1 MDKISILG
9 GKTLEGIITIS
20 GSKNATLPILASSLL
35 TSEKSNLSNVPNLLD
50 VITMKE
56 LLSSLGININTSQK
70 SLFLEPSNNISTHAD
85 YELVRKMRA
94 SVLVLGPLLARYG
107 EAEVSL
113 PGGCAIG
120 SRPVDIHI
128 DALKKMGANIE
139 IKDGYIKAKVPNKR
153 LIGADISFT
162 KVSVGATEN
171 IIMAASLAKGKTI
184 IRNAALEPEIDD
196 LILVLNKMG
205 ANIVRLDNNQIE
217 VEGVNNLK
225 GFSHSVMPDR
235 IEAGTYAMAA
245 VITGGKIQ
253 LLNAEKKYLINVI
266 KYLIKVGAKIEYSVD
281 GMLIEGPKI
290 IKNTDIK
297 TEVYP
302 GFPTDLQAQA
312 MALMTVAKG
321 SSVIEE
327 SIFENRFM
335 HIAEL
340 VRFGANIKI
349 SGFKAHIKGCKKLNG
364 AQVMA
369 TDLRASSSLILA
381 GLKAEGETL
390 INRVYHLDRGYEN
403 LEKKL
408 SMCGANIRRIKK
420 IYG

>member
-1 MDKISILG
+1 
-9 GKTLEGIITIS
+9 
-20 GSKNATLPILASSLL
+20 
-35 TSEKSNLSNVPNLLD
+35 
-50 VITMKE
+50 
-56 LLSSLGININTSQK
+56 
-70 SLFLEPSNNISTHAD
+70 
-85 YELVRKMRA
+85 MRA

-139 IKDGYIKAKVPNKR
+139 IKDGYIKAKVKNKR
-153 LIGADISFT
+153 LIGADISFA

-171 IIMAASLAKGKTI
+171 IIMASSLAKGKTI

-196 LILVLNKMG
+196 LISVLNKMG
-205 ANIVRLDNNQIE
+205 ANINRLDNNQIE

-253 LLNAEKKYLINVI
+253 LLNAEKKYLTNVL
-266 KYLIKVGAKIEYSVD
+266 KYLIRVGAKIEYNID
-281 GMLIEGPKI
+281 GILIEGPKI

-312 MALMTVAKG
+312 MALMTVARG

-340 VRFGANIKI
+340 VRFGANIKT

-381 GLKAEGETL
+381 ALKAEGETI

-408 SMCGANIRRIKK
+408 SMCGANIRRV
-420 IYG
+420 

>member
-9 GKTLEGIITIS
+9 GKTLEGTITIS
-20 GSKNATLPILASSLL
+20 GSKNAALPILVSSLL
-35 TSEKSNLSNVPNLLD
+35 TREISNLDNVPNLLD
-50 VITMKE
+50 ITTMKE
-56 LLSSLGININTSQK
+56 LLISLGIKIVAKEK
-70 SLFLEPSNNISTHAD
+70 SLFIEPSNNISTRAD

-94 SVLVLGPLLARYG
+94 SVLVLGPLLARFG

-128 DALKKMGANIE
+128 NALKKMGAKLE
-139 IKDGYIKAKVPNKR
+139 IKDGYIKASVPNKK
-153 LIGADISFT
+153 LVGADITFP

-171 IIMAASLAKGKTI
+171 IIMAACLAKGKTI

-196 LILVLNKMG
+196 LITVLNKMG
-205 ANIVRLDNNQIE
+205 ANVYRSDSNKIE
-217 VEGVNNLK
+217 VEGVISLK

-245 VITGGKIQ
+245 VITAGRIE
-253 LLNAEKKYLINVI
+253 LLKAEEKYLKNVI
-266 KYLIKVGAKIEYSVD
+266 KYLNRVGAKIESTNN
-281 GMLIEGPKI
+281 GINIEGPKV
-290 IKNTDIK
+290 IKNIDMK

-312 MALMTVAKG
+312 MALMSVAEG

-340 VRFGANIKI
+340 VRFGANIKNE
-349 SGFKAHIKGCKKLNG
+349 GVKAHIVGCKALNG

-381 GLKAEGETL
+381 GLRAEGETI

-408 SMCGANIRRIKK
+408 SMCGANIRRI
-420 IYG
+420 

>member
-1 MDKISILG
+1 MGMDKIAILG
-9 GKTLEGIITIS
+9 GKVLEGTIKIS
-20 GSKNATLPILASSLL
+20 GSKNAALPLLASCLL
-35 TSEKSNLSNVPNLLD
+35 TKEICKISNVPDLVD
-50 VITMKE
+50 VFTMKE
-56 LLSSLGININTSQK
+56 LLVSLGVNITQK
-70 SLFLEPSNNISTHAD
+70 NSSFILEPNNNISTHAD

-94 SVLVLGPLLARYG
+94 SVLVLGPLLARFG

-120 SRPVDIHI
+120 SRPIDIHI
-128 DALKKMGANIE
+128 SALIKMGARID
-139 IKDGYIKAKVPNKR
+139 IQDGYIQAKVTEGR
-153 LIGADISFT
+153 LVGADITFP

-196 LILVLNKMG
+196 LICALVKMG
-205 ANIVRLDNNQIE
+205 ANINRLNRNTIE
-217 VEGVNNLK
+217 ILGVNYLK
-225 GFSHSVMPDR
+225 GFVHNVMPDR

-245 VITGGKIQ
+245 VITSGKIK
-253 LLNAEKKYLINVI
+253 LLNAEEKYLKNVLS
-266 KYLIKVGAKIEYSVD
+266 YLKKAGALIRTYSDSIE
-281 GMLIEGPKI
+281 IEGPNK
-290 IKNTDIK
+290 IKNVNIK

-312 MALMTVAKG
+312 MAVMSIANGK
-321 SSVIEE
+321 SIIEE

-340 VRFGANIKI
+340 VRFGADIR
-349 SGFKAHIKGCKKLNG
+349 IKGVKAYINGCDILNG

-381 GLKAEGETL
+381 GLKAEGET
-390 INRVYHLDRGYEN
+390 IISRVYHLDRGYEN
-403 LEKKL
+403 LEQKL
-408 SMCGANIRRIKK
+408 SLCGARIKR
-420 IYG
+420 I

>member
-1 MDKISILG
+1 MGMDKIAILG
-9 GKTLEGIITIS
+9 GKVLEGTIKIS
-20 GSKNATLPILASSLL
+20 GSKNAALPLL
-35 TSEKSNLSNVPNLLD
+35 TSCLLTKEICKISNVPDLVD
-50 VITMKE
+50 VFTMKE
-56 LLSSLGININTSQK
+56 LLVSLGVNITQK
-70 SLFLEPSNNISTHAD
+70 NSSFILEPNNNISTHAD

-94 SVLVLGPLLARYG
+94 SVLVLGPLLARFG

-120 SRPVDIHI
+120 SRPIDIHI
-128 DALKKMGANIE
+128 SALIKMGARID
-139 IKDGYIKAKVPNKR
+139 IQDGYIQAKVTEGR
-153 LIGADISFT
+153 LVGADITFP

-196 LILVLNKMG
+196 LICALVKMG
-205 ANIVRLDNNQIE
+205 ANINRLNRNTIE
-217 VEGVNNLK
+217 ILGVNYLK
-225 GFSHSVMPDR
+225 GFVHNVMPDR

-245 VITGGKIQ
+245 VITSGKIK
-253 LLNAEKKYLINVI
+253 LLNAEEKYLKNVLS
-266 KYLIKVGAKIEYSVD
+266 YLKKAGALIRTYSDSIE
-281 GMLIEGPKI
+281 IEGPNK
-290 IKNTDIK
+290 IKNVNIK

-312 MALMTVAKG
+312 MAVMSIANGK
-321 SSVIEE
+321 SIIEE

-340 VRFGANIKI
+340 VRFGADIR
-349 SGFKAHIKGCKKLNG
+349 IKGVKAYINGCDILNG

-381 GLKAEGETL
+381 GLKAEGET
-390 INRVYHLDRGYEN
+390 IISRVYHLDRGYEN
-403 LEKKL
+403 LEQKL
-408 SMCGANIRRIKK
+408 SLCGARIKR
-420 IYG
+420 I

>member
-9 GKTLEGIITIS
+9 GKTLEGTITIS
-20 GSKNATLPILASSLL
+20 GSKNAALPILVSSLL
-35 TSEKSNLSNVPNLLD
+35 TREISNLDNVPNLLD
-50 VITMKE
+50 ITTMKE
-56 LLSSLGININTSQK
+56 LLISLGIKIVAKEK
-70 SLFLEPSNNISTHAD
+70 SLFIEPSNNISTHAD

-94 SVLVLGPLLARYG
+94 SVLVLGPLLARFG

-128 DALKKMGANIE
+128 NALEKMGAKLE
-139 IKDGYIKAKVPNKR
+139 IKDGYIKASVPNKK
-153 LIGADISFT
+153 LVGADITFP

-171 IIMAASLAKGKTI
+171 IIMAACLAKGKTI

-196 LILVLNKMG
+196 LITVLNKMG
-205 ANIVRLDNNQIE
+205 ANVYRSDSNKIE
-217 VEGVNNLK
+217 VEGVISLK

-245 VITGGKIQ
+245 IITAGRIE
-253 LLNAEKKYLINVI
+253 LLKAEEKYLKNVI
-266 KYLIKVGAKIEYSVD
+266 KYLNRVGAKIESTNN
-281 GMLIEGPKI
+281 GINIEGPKV
-290 IKNTDIK
+290 IKNIDMK

-312 MALMTVAKG
+312 MALMSVAEG

-340 VRFGANIKI
+340 VRFGANIKNK
-349 SGFKAHIKGCKKLNG
+349 GVKAHIVGCKALNG

-381 GLKAEGETL
+381 GLRAEGETI

-408 SMCGANIRRIKK
+408 SMCGANIRRI
-420 IYG
+420 

>member
-9 GKTLEGIITIS
+9 GKTLEGTITIS
-20 GSKNATLPILASSLL
+20 GSKNAALPILVSSIL
-35 TSEKSNLSNVPNLLD
+35 TRETSNLDNVPNLLD
-50 VITMKE
+50 ITTMKE
-56 LLSSLGININTSQK
+56 LLISLGIKIVAKEK
-70 SLFLEPSNNISTHAD
+70 SLFIEPSNNISTHAD

-94 SVLVLGPLLARYG
+94 SVLVLGPLLARFG

-128 DALKKMGANIE
+128 NALKKMGAKLE
-139 IKDGYIKAKVPNKR
+139 IKDGYIKASVPNKK
-153 LIGADISFT
+153 LVGADITFP

-171 IIMAASLAKGKTI
+171 IIMAACLAKGKTT

-196 LILVLNKMG
+196 LITVLNKMG
-205 ANIVRLDNNQIE
+205 ARVYRVDSNKIE

-245 VITGGKIQ
+245 VITAGRIELIK
-253 LLNAEKKYLINVI
+253 AEEKYLKNVV
-266 KYLIKVGAKIEYSVD
+266 KYLNRIGAKIESTNN
-281 GMLIEGPKI
+281 GINIEGPKI
-290 IKNTDIK
+290 INNIDIK

-312 MALMTVAKG
+312 MALMTVAEG

-340 VRFGANIKI
+340 VRFGAKIKNK
-349 SGFKAHIKGCKKLNG
+349 GVKAHIMGCKVLNG

-381 GLKAEGETL
+381 GLRAEGETI

-408 SMCGANIRRIKK
+408 SMCGANIRRI
-420 IYG
+420 

>member
-9 GKTLEGIITIS
+9 GKTLEGIIPIS
-20 GSKNATLPILASSLL
+20 GSKNASLPILASSLL
-35 TSEKSNLSNVPNLLD
+35 TNEASSLSNVPNLLD
-50 VITMKE
+50 VITMKD
-56 LLSSLGININTSQK
+56 LLTSLGINITSNKKMLQ
-70 SLFLEPSNNISTHAD
+70 LEPSNIISTHAD

-128 DALKKMGANIE
+128 NALKKMGTNIE
-139 IKDGYIKAKVPNKR
+139 IKDGYIKAKVINKK
-153 LIGADISFT
+153 LVGADITFPIA
-162 KVSVGATEN
+162 SVGATEN
-171 IIMAASLAKGKTI
+171 IIMAASLAKGKTLL
-184 IRNAALEPEIDD
+184 RNVALEPEVDD
-196 LILVLNKMG
+196 LIKVLNKMG
-205 ANIVRLDNNQIE
+205 AYIKRRNDNIIE
-217 VEGVNNLK
+217 INGVNNLK
-225 GFSHSVMPDR
+225 GFSHAVMPDR

-245 VITGGKIQ
+245 VITAGNIK
-253 LLNAEKKYLINVI
+253 LLNADKKYLKSVLL
-266 KYLIKVGAKIEYSVD
+266 YLNKVGAKFEYDQD
-281 GMLIEGPKI
+281 GIIVQGPKI
-290 IKNTDIK
+290 INNVNIK

-312 MALMTVAKG
+312 MALMVVAEG

-340 VRFGANIKI
+340 VRFGAIIKNI
-349 SGFKAHIKGCKKLNG
+349 GFKAHIEGCNKLNA

-381 GLKAEGETL
+381 GLKAEGKTI
-390 INRVYHLDRGYEN
+390 INRVYHLDRGYED

-408 SMCGANIRRIKK
+408 SNCGANIRRI
-420 IYG
+420 

>member
-9 GKTLEGIITIS
+9 GKTLEGTITIS
-20 GSKNATLPILASSLL
+20 GSKNAALPILVSSLL
-35 TSEKSNLSNVPNLLD
+35 TREISNLDNVPNLLD
-50 VITMKE
+50 ITTMKE
-56 LLSSLGININTSQK
+56 LLISLGIKIVAKEK
-70 SLFLEPSNNISTHAD
+70 SLFIEPSNNISTHAD

-94 SVLVLGPLLARYG
+94 SVLVLGPLLARFG

-128 DALKKMGANIE
+128 NALKKMGAKLE
-139 IKDGYIKAKVPNKR
+139 IKDGYIKASVPNKK
-153 LIGADISFT
+153 LVGADITFP

-171 IIMAASLAKGKTI
+171 IIMAACLAKGKTI

-196 LILVLNKMG
+196 LITVLNKMG
-205 ANIVRLDNNQIE
+205 ANVYRSDSNKIE
-217 VEGVNNLK
+217 VEGVISLK

-245 VITGGKIQ
+245 IITAGRIE
-253 LLNAEKKYLINVI
+253 LLKAEEKYLKNVI
-266 KYLIKVGAKIEYSVD
+266 KYLNRVGAKIESTNN
-281 GMLIEGPKI
+281 GINIEGPKV
-290 IKNTDIK
+290 IKNIDMK

-312 MALMTVAKG
+312 MALMSVAEG

-340 VRFGANIKI
+340 VRFGANIKNK
-349 SGFKAHIKGCKKLNG
+349 GVKAHIVGCKALNG

-381 GLKAEGETL
+381 GLRAEGETI

-408 SMCGANIRRIKK
+408 SICGANIRRI
-420 IYG
+420 

>member
-1 MDKISILG
+1 MDQISILG
-9 GKTLEGIITIS
+9 GKALEGTIKIS
-20 GSKNATLPILASSLL
+20 GSKNAALPILVASLL
-35 TSEKSNLSNVPNLLD
+35 TNEISEIRNVPDLVD
-50 VITMKE
+50 IFTMKE
-56 LLSSLGININTSQK
+56 LLKSLGIKINK
-70 SLFLEPSNNISTHAD
+70 KKDLFILEPLKDISTHAD

-94 SVLVLGPLLARYG
+94 SVLVLGPLLARFG

-128 DALKKMGANIE
+128 AALIKMGAKID
-139 IKDGYIKAKVPNKR
+139 IQDGYIKAKVPGGR
-153 LIGADISFT
+153 LQGADITFS

-196 LILVLNKMG
+196 LIDVLIKMG
-205 ANIVRLDNNQIE
+205 ANIIRLNMNTIE
-217 VEGVNNLK
+217 VVGVNYLK
-225 GFSHSVMPDR
+225 GFIHSVMPDR

-245 VITGGKIQ
+245 VITSGKIK
-253 LLNAEKKYLINVI
+253 LLNAEEKYLITVLSYLRKAGALI
-266 KYLIKVGAKIEYSVD
+266 KYDTNSIE
-281 GMLIEGPKI
+281 IEGPSI
-290 IKNTDIK
+290 IKSANLK

-312 MALMTVAKG
+312 MALMTIAKG
-321 SSVIEE
+321 NSIIEE

-340 VRFGANIKI
+340 VRFGADI
-349 SGFKAHIKGCKKLNG
+349 SVEGVKAYIKGCDSLNG

-381 GLKAEGETL
+381 GLKAEGETI
-390 INRVYHLDRGYEN
+390 INRVYHLDRGYEK
-403 LEKKL
+403 LEQKL
-408 SMCGANIRRIKK
+408 SLCGARIKR
-420 IYG
+420 I

>member
-9 GKTLEGIITIS
+9 GKTLEGTITIS
-20 GSKNATLPILASSLL
+20 GSKNAALPILVSSLL
-35 TSEKSNLSNVPNLLD
+35 TREISNLDNVPNLLD
-50 VITMKE
+50 ITTMKE
-56 LLSSLGININTSQK
+56 LLISLGIKIIAKDK
-70 SLFLEPSNNISTHAD
+70 SLFIEPSNNISTHAD

-94 SVLVLGPLLARYG
+94 SVLVLGPLLARFG

-128 DALKKMGANIE
+128 NALKKMGAKLE
-139 IKDGYIKAKVPNKR
+139 IKDGYIKASVPNKK
-153 LIGADISFT
+153 LVGADITFP

-171 IIMAASLAKGKTI
+171 IIMAACLAKGKTI

-196 LILVLNKMG
+196 LITVLNKMG
-205 ANIVRLDNNQIE
+205 ANVYRSDSNKIE
-217 VEGVNNLK
+217 VEGVISLK

-245 VITGGKIQ
+245 VITAGRIE
-253 LLNAEKKYLINVI
+253 LLKAEEKYLKNVI
-266 KYLIKVGAKIEYSVD
+266 KYLNRVGAKIESTNN
-281 GMLIEGPKI
+281 GINIEGPKVI
-290 IKNTDIK
+290 NNIDMK

-312 MALMTVAKG
+312 MALMSVAEG

-340 VRFGANIKI
+340 VRFGANIKNK
-349 SGFKAHIKGCKKLNG
+349 GVKAHIVGCKVLNG

-381 GLKAEGETL
+381 GLRAEGETI

-408 SMCGANIRRIKK
+408 SMCGANIRRI
-420 IYG
+420 

>member
-9 GKTLEGIITIS
+9 GKTLEGNITIS
-20 GSKNATLPILASSLL
+20 GSKNAALPILVATLL
-35 TSEKSNLSNVPNLLD
+35 TREISNLRNVPNLLD
-50 VITMKE
+50 VTTMKE
-56 LLSSLGININTSQK
+56 LLISLGINIISKEK
-70 SLFLEPSNNISTHAD
+70 SLLLEPTDNISTHAD

-94 SVLVLGPLLARYG
+94 SVLVLGPLLSRFG

-128 DALKKMGANIE
+128 SALKKMGARVE
-139 IKDGYIKAKVPNKR
+139 IKDGYIKAKVPNGR
-153 LIGADISFT
+153 LIGADITFP

-171 IIMAASLAKGKTI
+171 IIMASSLAKGKTI
-184 IRNAALEPEIDD
+184 IRNAALEPEVDD
-196 LILVLNKMG
+196 LIIVLNKMG
-205 ANIVRLDNNQIE
+205 ASIRRGSKKKIE
-217 VEGVNNLK
+217 IEGVTFLK

-245 VITGGKIQ
+245 VITSGKIK
-253 LLNAEKKYLINVI
+253 LLNAEEKYLKNVLL
-266 KYLIKVGAKIEYSVD
+266 YLNKVGAIIETKNNSIN
-281 GMLIEGPKI
+281 IEGPKI
-290 IKNTDIK
+290 INNIGIK

-312 MALMTVAKG
+312 MALMSIANG
-321 SSVIEE
+321 ASVIEE

-340 VRFGANIKI
+340 VRFGANIKVE
-349 SGFKAHIKGCKKLNG
+349 GVKAFIKGSKSLNG

-381 GLKAEGETL
+381 GLKAEGKTT

-408 SMCGANIRRIKK
+408 SMCGASIQRI
-420 IYG
+420 

>member
-9 GKTLEGIITIS
+9 GKTLEGTITIS

-56 LLSSLGININTSQK
+56 LLSSLGIKINANQK
-70 SLFLEPSNNISTHAD
+70 SLFLEPGNNISTHAD
-85 YELVRKMRA
+85 YELVRQMRA

-153 LIGADISFT
+153 LIGADISFA

-171 IIMAASLAKGKTI
+171 IIMAASLAEGKTI

-196 LILVLNKMG
+196 LISVLNKMG
-205 ANIVRLDNNQIE
+205 ANINRLDNNQIE

-245 VITGGKIQ
+245 VITGGQIQ

-266 KYLIKVGAKIEYSVD
+266 EYLIKVGAKIQYNVD
-281 GMLIEGPKI
+281 GILIEGPKI

-349 SGFKAHIKGCKKLNG
+349 SGFKAHIKGCKQLNG

-381 GLKAEGETL
+381 ALKAEGETI

-408 SMCGANIRRIKK
+408 SICGANIRRF
-420 IYG
+420 

>member
-9 GKTLEGIITIS
+9 GKTLEGIISIS
-20 GSKNATLPILASSLL
+20 GSKNASLPILAASLL
-35 TSEKSNLSNVPNLLD
+35 TNEVSCLSNVPNLLD
-50 VITMKE
+50 ITTMKD
-56 LLSSLGININTSQK
+56 LLSSLGINITSNNK
-70 SLFLEPSNNISTHAD
+70 ILYLEPSNTISTHAD

-128 DALKKMGANIE
+128 NALKKMGVKIE
-139 IKDGYIKAKVPNKR
+139 IKDGYIKAKVDKKK
-153 LIGADISFT
+153 LVGADITFPIA
-162 KVSVGATEN
+162 SVGATEN
-171 IIMAASLAKGKTI
+171 IIMAASLAEGRTI
-184 IRNAALEPEIDD
+184 IRNVALEPEIDD
-196 LILVLNKMG
+196 LIKVLNKMG
-205 ANIVRLDNNQIE
+205 SRINRLNGGKIE
-217 VEGVNNLK
+217 IEGVNNLK

-245 VITGGKIQ
+245 VITSGKIQ
-253 LLNAEKKYLINVI
+253 LLNADKKYLKNVMQ
-266 KYLIKVGAKIEYSVD
+266 YLYKVGAKIEYNVD
-281 GMLIEGPKI
+281 GIIIEGPKTI
-290 IKNTDIK
+290 INVDVK

-312 MALMTVAKG
+312 MALMVVANG

-340 VRFGANIKI
+340 VRFGAKIKNT
-349 SGFKAHIKGCKKLNG
+349 GFKAYIDGQKKLNG

-381 GLKAEGETL
+381 GLKAEGETI
-390 INRVYHLDRGYEN
+390 INRVYHLDRGYED

-408 SMCGANIRRIKK
+408 SNCGANIRRI
-420 IYG
+420 

>member
-9 GKTLEGIITIS
+9 GKTLEGIISIS
-20 GSKNATLPILASSLL
+20 GSKNASLPILAASLL
-35 TSEKSNLSNVPNLLD
+35 TNEVSCLSNVPNLLD
-50 VITMKE
+50 IATMKD
-56 LLSSLGININTSQK
+56 LLSSLGINITSNNK
-70 SLFLEPSNNISTHAD
+70 ILYLEPSNIISTHAD

-128 DALKKMGANIE
+128 NALKKMGVKIE
-139 IKDGYIKAKVPNKR
+139 IKDGYIKAKVDKKK
-153 LIGADISFT
+153 LVGADITFPIA
-162 KVSVGATEN
+162 SVGATEN
-171 IIMAASLAKGKTI
+171 IIMAASLAEGKTI
-184 IRNAALEPEIDD
+184 IRNVALEPEIDD
-196 LILVLNKMG
+196 LIKVLNKMG
-205 ANIVRLDNNQIE
+205 SRINRLNGGKIE
-217 VEGVNNLK
+217 IEGVNNLK

-245 VITGGKIQ
+245 VITSGKIQ
-253 LLNAEKKYLINVI
+253 LLNADEKYLKNVMQ
-266 KYLIKVGAKIEYSVD
+266 YLDKVGAKIEYNVD
-281 GMLIEGPKI
+281 GIIIEGPKTI
-290 IKNTDIK
+290 INVDIK

-312 MALMTVAKG
+312 MALMVVANG

-340 VRFGANIKI
+340 VRFGAKIKNT
-349 SGFKAHIKGCKKLNG
+349 GFKAYIDGQKKLNG

-381 GLKAEGETL
+381 GLKAEGETI
-390 INRVYHLDRGYEN
+390 INRVYHLDRGYED

-408 SMCGANIRRIKK
+408 SNCGANIRRI
-420 IYG
+420 

>member
-9 GKTLEGIITIS
+9 GKTLEGTIKIS

-35 TSEKSNLSNVPNLLD
+35 TSEKSNLYNVPNLLD
-50 VITMKE
+50 VITMKD
-56 LLSSLGININTSQK
+56 LLSSLGINIKANQK
-70 SLFLEPSNNISTHAD
+70 SLFLEPGNNISTHAD

-153 LIGADISFT
+153 LIGADISFA

-171 IIMAASLAKGKTI
+171 IIMAASLAEGKTI

-196 LILVLNKMG
+196 LISVLNKMG
-205 ANIVRLDNNQIE
+205 ANINRLDNNQIE
-217 VEGVNNLK
+217 VEGVNYLK

-253 LLNAEKKYLINVI
+253 LLNAEKKYLTNVI
-266 KYLIKVGAKIEYSVD
+266 KYLIKVGAKIEYNID
-281 GMLIEGPKI
+281 GILIEGPKI

-349 SGFKAHIKGCKKLNG
+349 SGFKAHIKGRKKLNG

-381 GLKAEGETL
+381 ALKAEGETI

-408 SMCGANIRRIKK
+408 SMCGANIRRV
-420 IYG
+420 

>member
-9 GKTLEGIITIS
+9 GKTLEGIIKIS

-35 TSEKSNLSNVPNLLD
+35 TSEKSNLYNVPNLLD
-50 VITMKE
+50 VITMKD
-56 LLSSLGININTSQK
+56 LLSSLGINIKANQK
-70 SLFLEPSNNISTHAD
+70 SLFLEPGNNISTHAD

-139 IKDGYIKAKVPNKR
+139 IKDGYIKAKVKNKR
-153 LIGADISFT
+153 LIGADISFA

-171 IIMAASLAKGKTI
+171 IIMAASLAEGKTI

-196 LILVLNKMG
+196 LISVLNKMG
-205 ANIVRLDNNQIE
+205 ANINRLDNNQIE
-217 VEGVNNLK
+217 IEGVNNLK

-253 LLNAEKKYLINVI
+253 LLNAEEKYLTNVI
-266 KYLIKVGAKIEYSVD
+266 KYLIKVGAKIEYNVD
-281 GMLIEGPKI
+281 GILIEGPKI

-340 VRFGANIKI
+340 VRFGANIKT
-349 SGFKAHIKGCKKLNG
+349 SGFKAHIKGCNKLNG

-381 GLKAEGETL
+381 ALKAEGETI

-408 SMCGANIRRIKK
+408 SMCGANIRRV
-420 IYG
+420 

>member
-1 MDKISILG
+1 MGMDKIAILG
-9 GKTLEGIITIS
+9 GKVLEGTIKIS
-20 GSKNATLPILASSLL
+20 GSKNAALPLL
-35 TSEKSNLSNVPNLLD
+35 TSCLLTKEICKISNVPDLVD
-50 VITMKE
+50 VFTMKE
-56 LLSSLGININTSQK
+56 LLVSLGVNITQK
-70 SLFLEPSNNISTHAD
+70 HSSFILEPNNNISTHAD

-94 SVLVLGPLLARYG
+94 SVLVLGPLLARFG

-120 SRPVDIHI
+120 SRPIDIHI
-128 DALKKMGANIE
+128 SALIKMGARID
-139 IKDGYIKAKVPNKR
+139 IQDGYIQAKVPEGR
-153 LIGADISFT
+153 LVGADITFP

-196 LILVLNKMG
+196 LICALVKMG
-205 ANIVRLDNNQIE
+205 ANINRLNRNTIE
-217 VEGVNNLK
+217 ILGVNYLK
-225 GFSHSVMPDR
+225 GFVHNVMPDR

-245 VITGGKIQ
+245 VITSGKIK
-253 LLNAEKKYLINVI
+253 LLNAEEKYLKNVLS
-266 KYLIKVGAKIEYSVD
+266 YLKKAGALIRTYSDSIE
-281 GMLIEGPKI
+281 IEGPNK
-290 IKNTDIK
+290 IKNVNIK

-312 MALMTVAKG
+312 MAVMSIANGK
-321 SSVIEE
+321 SIIEE

-340 VRFGANIKI
+340 VRFGADIR
-349 SGFKAHIKGCKKLNG
+349 IKGVKAYINGCDILNG

-381 GLKAEGETL
+381 GLKAEGET
-390 INRVYHLDRGYEN
+390 IISRVYHLDRGYEN
-403 LEKKL
+403 LEQKL
-408 SMCGANIRRIKK
+408 SLCGARIKR
-420 IYG
+420 I

>member
-9 GKTLEGIITIS
+9 GKTLEGTITIS
-20 GSKNATLPILASSLL
+20 GSKNAALPILVSSLL
-35 TSEKSNLSNVPNLLD
+35 TREISNLDNVPNLLD
-50 VITMKE
+50 ITTMKE
-56 LLSSLGININTSQK
+56 LLISLGIKIVAKEK
-70 SLFLEPSNNISTHAD
+70 SLFIEPSNNISTHAD

-94 SVLVLGPLLARYG
+94 SVLVLGPLLARFG

-128 DALKKMGANIE
+128 NALKKMGAKLE
-139 IKDGYIKAKVPNKR
+139 IKDGYIKASVPNKK
-153 LIGADISFT
+153 LVGADITFP

-171 IIMAASLAKGKTI
+171 IIMAACLAKGKTI

-196 LILVLNKMG
+196 LITVLNKMG
-205 ANIVRLDNNQIE
+205 ANVYRLDSNKIE
-217 VEGVNNLK
+217 VEGVISLK

-245 VITGGKIQ
+245 VITAGRIE
-253 LLNAEKKYLINVI
+253 LLKAEEKYLKNVI
-266 KYLIKVGAKIEYSVD
+266 KYLNRVGAKIESTNNGINV
-281 GMLIEGPKI
+281 EGPKVI
-290 IKNTDIK
+290 NNIDMK

-312 MALMTVAKG
+312 MALMSVAEG

-340 VRFGANIKI
+340 VRFGANIKNK
-349 SGFKAHIKGCKKLNG
+349 GVKAHIVGCKVLNG

-381 GLKAEGETL
+381 GLRAEGETI

-408 SMCGANIRRIKK
+408 SMCGANIRRI
-420 IYG
+420 

>member
-1 MDKISILG
+1 MDQISILG
-9 GKTLEGIITIS
+9 GKALEGTIKIS
-20 GSKNATLPILASSLL
+20 GSKNAALPILVASLL
-35 TSEKSNLSNVPNLLD
+35 TNETSEISNVPDLID
-50 VITMKE
+50 VFTMQE
-56 LLSSLGININTSQK
+56 LLISLGLKINKKND
-70 SLFLEPSNNISTHAD
+70 LFILEPVKNISTHAD

-94 SVLVLGPLLARYG
+94 SVLVLGPLLARFG

-128 DALKKMGANIE
+128 AALIKMGAKID
-139 IKDGYIKAKVPNKR
+139 IQDGYIKAKVPGGR
-153 LIGADISFT
+153 LQGADITFS

-196 LILVLNKMG
+196 LIDVLTKMG
-205 ANIVRLDNNQIE
+205 ANIIRPNMNTIE
-217 VEGVNNLK
+217 VIGVNYLK
-225 GFSHSVMPDR
+225 GFIHSVMPDR

-245 VITGGKIQ
+245 VITSGKIK
-253 LLNAEKKYLINVI
+253 LLNAEEKYLITVLSYLRKAGALI
-266 KYLIKVGAKIEYSVD
+266 KYDRNSIE
-281 GMLIEGPKI
+281 IEGPSI
-290 IKNTDIK
+290 IKSANLK

-312 MALMTVAKG
+312 MALMTIAKG
-321 SSVIEE
+321 NSIIEE

-340 VRFGANIKI
+340 VRFGADI
-349 SGFKAHIKGCKKLNG
+349 SVEGVKAYIKGCDSLNG

-381 GLKAEGETL
+381 GLKAEGETI
-390 INRVYHLDRGYEN
+390 INRVYHLDRGYEK
-403 LEKKL
+403 LEQKL
-408 SMCGANIRRIKK
+408 SLCGARIKR
-420 IYG
+420 I

>member
-1 MDKISILG
+1 MGMDKIAILG
-9 GKTLEGIITIS
+9 GKVLEGTIKIS
-20 GSKNATLPILASSLL
+20 GSKNAALPLL
-35 TSEKSNLSNVPNLLD
+35 TSCLLTKEICKISNVPDLVD
-50 VITMKE
+50 VFTMKE
-56 LLSSLGININTSQK
+56 LLVSLGVNITKKNS
-70 SLFLEPSNNISTHAD
+70 SFILEPNNNISTHAD

-94 SVLVLGPLLARYG
+94 SVLVLGPLLARFG

-120 SRPVDIHI
+120 SRPIDIHI
-128 DALKKMGANIE
+128 SALIKMGARID
-139 IKDGYIKAKVPNKR
+139 IQDGYIQAKVPEGR
-153 LIGADISFT
+153 LVGADITFP

-196 LILVLNKMG
+196 LICALVKMG
-205 ANIVRLDNNQIE
+205 ANINRLNRNTIE
-217 VEGVNNLK
+217 ILGVNYLK
-225 GFSHSVMPDR
+225 GFVHNVMPDR

-245 VITGGKIQ
+245 VITSGKIK
-253 LLNAEKKYLINVI
+253 LLNAEEKYLKNVLS
-266 KYLIKVGAKIEYSVD
+266 YLKKAGALIRTYSDSIE
-281 GMLIEGPKI
+281 IEGPNK
-290 IKNTDIK
+290 IKNVNIK

-312 MALMTVAKG
+312 MAVMSIANGK
-321 SSVIEE
+321 SIIEE

-340 VRFGANIKI
+340 VRFGADIR
-349 SGFKAHIKGCKKLNG
+349 IKGVKAYINGCDILNG

-381 GLKAEGETL
+381 GLKAEGET
-390 INRVYHLDRGYEN
+390 IISRVYHLDRGYEN
-403 LEKKL
+403 LEQKL
-408 SMCGANIRRIKK
+408 SLCGARIKR
-420 IYG
+420 I

>member
-9 GKTLEGIITIS
+9 GKTLEGTITIS
-20 GSKNATLPILASSLL
+20 GSKNAALPILVSSLL
-35 TSEKSNLSNVPNLLD
+35 TREISNLDNVPNLLD
-50 VITMKE
+50 ITTMKE
-56 LLSSLGININTSQK
+56 LLISLGIKIVAKEK
-70 SLFLEPSNNISTHAD
+70 SLFIEPSNNISTHAD

-94 SVLVLGPLLARYG
+94 SVLVLGPLLARFG

-128 DALKKMGANIE
+128 NALKKMGAKLE
-139 IKDGYIKAKVPNKR
+139 IKDGYIKASVPNKK
-153 LIGADISFT
+153 LVGADITFP

-171 IIMAASLAKGKTI
+171 IIMAACLAKGKTI

-196 LILVLNKMG
+196 LIVVLNKMG
-205 ANIVRLDNNQIE
+205 ANVYRSDSNKIE
-217 VEGVNNLK
+217 VEGVISLK

-245 VITGGKIQ
+245 VITAGRIE
-253 LLNAEKKYLINVI
+253 LLKAEEKYLKNVI
-266 KYLIKVGAKIEYSVD
+266 KYLNRVGAKIESTNN
-281 GMLIEGPKI
+281 GINIEGPKI
-290 IKNTDIK
+290 INNIDIK

-312 MALMTVAKG
+312 MALMSVAEG

-340 VRFGANIKI
+340 VRFGANIKNE
-349 SGFKAHIKGCKKLNG
+349 GVKAHIVGCKALNG

-369 TDLRASSSLILA
+369 TDLRASASLILA
-381 GLKAEGETL
+381 ALSAKGKTI
-390 INRVYHLDRGYEN
+390 INRIYHLDRGYEN
-403 LEKKL
+403 IDKKL
-408 SMCGANIRRIKK
+408 KKLGAKIRRIN
-420 IYG
+420 

>member
-1 MDKISILG
+1 MDQISILG
-9 GKTLEGIITIS
+9 GKALEGTIKIS
-20 GSKNATLPILASSLL
+20 GSKNAALPILVASLL
-35 TSEKSNLSNVPNLLD
+35 TNEISEIRNVPDLVD
-50 VITMKE
+50 IFTMKE
-56 LLSSLGININTSQK
+56 LLISLGIKVKKNNNI
-70 SLFLEPSNNISTHAD
+70 FILEPLKNISTHAD

-94 SVLVLGPLLARYG
+94 SVLVLGPLLARFG

-128 DALKKMGANIE
+128 SALIKMGAKID
-139 IKDGYIKAKVPNKR
+139 IQDGYIKAKVPGGR
-153 LIGADISFT
+153 LQGADITFS

-196 LILVLNKMG
+196 LIDVLTKMG
-205 ANIVRLDNNQIE
+205 ANIIRPNMNTIE
-217 VEGVNNLK
+217 VIGVNYLK
-225 GFSHSVMPDR
+225 GFIHSVMPDR

-245 VITGGKIQ
+245 VITSGKIK
-253 LLNAEKKYLINVI
+253 LLNAEEKYLITVLSYLRKAGALI
-266 KYLIKVGAKIEYSVD
+266 KYDTNSIE
-281 GMLIEGPKI
+281 IEGPSI
-290 IKNTDIK
+290 IKSANLK

-312 MALMTVAKG
+312 MALMTIAKG
-321 SSVIEE
+321 NSIIEE

-340 VRFGANIKI
+340 VRFGADI
-349 SGFKAHIKGCKKLNG
+349 SVEGVKAYIKGCDSLNG

-381 GLKAEGETL
+381 GLKAEGETI
-390 INRVYHLDRGYEN
+390 INRVYHLDRGYEK
-403 LEKKL
+403 LEQKL
-408 SMCGANIRRIKK
+408 SLCGARIKR
-420 IYG
+420 I

>member
-9 GKTLEGIITIS
+9 GKTLEGTITIS

-56 LLSSLGININTSQK
+56 LLSSLGININANQK
-70 SLFLEPSNNISTHAD
+70 SLFLEPGNNISTHAD
-85 YELVRKMRA
+85 YELVRQMRA

-153 LIGADISFT
+153 LIGADISFA

-196 LILVLNKMG
+196 LISVLNKMG
-205 ANIVRLDNNQIE
+205 ANINRLDNNQIE

-225 GFSHSVMPDR
+225 GFFHSVMPDR

-266 KYLIKVGAKIEYSVD
+266 EYLIKVGAKIQYNVD
-281 GMLIEGPKI
+281 GILIEGPKI

-381 GLKAEGETL
+381 ALKAEGETI

-408 SMCGANIRRIKK
+408 SICGANIRRI
-420 IYG
+420 

>member
-9 GKTLEGIITIS
+9 GKTLEGTIKIS
-20 GSKNATLPILASSLL
+20 GSKNAALPLLVASLL
-35 TSEKSNLSNVPNLLD
+35 TDEMSEISNVPDLVD
-50 VITMKE
+50 VFTMKD
-56 LLSSLGININTSQK
+56 LLISLGVKITKKND
-70 SLFLEPSNNISTHAD
+70 LFTLEPTKNISTHAD

-94 SVLVLGPLLARYG
+94 SILVLGPLLARFG

-120 SRPVDIHI
+120 LRPVDIHI
-128 DALKKMGANIE
+128 SALIKMGAKID
-139 IKDGYIKAKVPNKR
+139 IQDGYIKAKVPDGR
-153 LIGADISFT
+153 LVGTDITFPI
-162 KVSVGATEN
+162 VSVGATEN

-196 LILVLNKMG
+196 LIAALKKMG
-205 ANIVRLDNNQIE
+205 ANIIRISSNTIQII
-217 VEGVNNLK
+217 GVNSLK
-225 GFSHSVMPDR
+225 GFLHSVMSDR

-245 VITGGKIQ
+245 VITSGRIK
-253 LLNAEKKYLINVI
+253 LLNAEEKYLKSVLLYLKKAGALI
-266 KYLIKVGAKIEYSVD
+266 KYNRDSIEV
-281 GMLIEGPKI
+281 EGPRF
-290 IKNTDIK
+290 IKNVNVK

-321 SSVIEE
+321 ESIIEE

-335 HIAEL
+335 HVAEL
-340 VRFGANIKI
+340 IRFGADINIK
-349 SGFKAHIKGCKKLNG
+349 GVKAHIKGCDKLNG

-381 GLKAEGETL
+381 GLKAEGETI
-390 INRVYHLDRGYEN
+390 INRVYHLDRGYEK
-403 LEKKL
+403 LEQKL
-408 SMCGANIRRIKK
+408 SLCGATIKRI
-420 IYG
+420 